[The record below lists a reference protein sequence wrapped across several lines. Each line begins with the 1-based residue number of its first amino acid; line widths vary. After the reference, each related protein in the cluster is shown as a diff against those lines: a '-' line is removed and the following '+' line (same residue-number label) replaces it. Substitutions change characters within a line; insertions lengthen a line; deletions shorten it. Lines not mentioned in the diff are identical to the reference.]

1 MYLLGHITLGYFAA
15 KTISRIT
22 HENFSIPLIWLVS
35 LLPDVDLLIPGLRHR
50 GPTHSIIIALLFF
63 TPILIILKRGLA
75 YLAALATHTAI
86 GDYFTTYGCQLFW
99 PINPAWMKAPI
110 PLLLRGINE
119 IYLELTLFGLMIVI
133 ILLSRKAAS
142 KTTP

>member
-1 MYLLGHITLGYFAA
+1 MYLLGHVALGYFAA
-15 KTISRIT
+15 KTVRRIT

-35 LLPDVDLLIPGLRHR
+35 LLPDIDLLIPGLQHR
-50 GPTHSIIIALLFF
+50 GPTHSIIITLLLF

-75 YLAALATHTAI
+75 YLAALATHTVI
-86 GDYFTTYGCQLFW
+86 GDYFTSYGCQLLW

-119 IYLELTLFGLMIVI
+119 IYLELILFGSMIVI
-133 ILLSRKAAS
+133 MFLSREAAS
-142 KTTP
+142 NTTP

>member
-1 MYLLGHITLGYFAA
+1 MYLLGHVALGYFAA
-15 KTISRIT
+15 ITVRRIT

-35 LLPDVDLLIPGLRHR
+35 LLPDVDLLIPRLQHR
-50 GPTHSIIIALLFF
+50 GPTHSIVIALILF
-63 TPILIILKRGLA
+63 TPILIILKRGLT

-99 PINPAWMKAPI
+99 PINLAWMKAPT
-110 PLLLRGINE
+110 PLLLRGLNE
-119 IYLELTLFGLMIVI
+119 IYLELTLFGSMIVI

>member
-1 MYLLGHITLGYFAA
+1 MYLLGHVALGYFAA
-15 KTISRIT
+15 KTVRRIT

-35 LLPDVDLLIPGLRHR
+35 LLPDVDLLIPGLQHR
-50 GPTHSIIIALLFF
+50 GPTHSIVIALILF
-63 TPILIILKRGLA
+63 TPILIILKRGLT

-86 GDYFTTYGCQLFW
+86 GDYFTSYGCQLFW
-99 PINPAWMKAPI
+99 PINPAWMKASS

-119 IYLELTLFGLMIVI
+119 IYLELILFGSMIVVI
-133 ILLSRKAAS
+133 VLSRGTAS